1 MKIRKILKRCTAA
14 MLAAAIGMTTLAAN
28 VSAAT
33 SGVSIGYT
41 WNSSVNPTI
50 KNRKNGAA
58 GGVSGQY
65 IKAGEQIC
73 RFSPSSTSDWAFCIE
88 PAKSMQGASYKD
100 WYTQNGFT
108 KYDTFDLSDKNKA
121 DSFAYWKSI
130 GGTDGPMAKYLGLV
144 QYYGYSSHKTGD
156 YYAATQ
162 CLIWELILGYRG
174 HTQAG
179 FGKCSDILWNDFT
192 YPSGGWCTRSG
203 VEKAYND
210 IVSNVKDHYKLPSAM
225 RSTKAQAK
233 DEPNVMKYNAE
244 NLRYETKVTVPTSYV
259 TASSLAHNFS
269 SLESKLGS
277 LIKSKFS
284 GTFGKDYGIETEMS
298 GTNTVYTIWSKE
310 RQFTSSGD
318 SSIYVTESIPM
329 QMKNSLKKQETLFAN
344 SYYQTCLLS
353 TRLDPIVG
361 YVGLASYNEP
371 NLTVEKTYTDSGNNQ
386 ITAAELNTLLGKTTF
401 VVSCLYDGK
410 KYYVQADKNS
420 AGTGYV
426 FSKYVTSVSEATK
439 FKTIK
444 NTDTK
449 GTFTVNDLPTST
461 SNGRTYT
468 VTEYTVPDSDR
479 YEKLSKSVLLP
490 SPTSDFT
497 TNAGTKTIKM
507 NNSETSYNAKFG
519 TATLDKIVQNGD
531 GKELSSDNESDIKT
545 LSDIYKSTKFI
556 VGYWDNGEMR
566 YLSQGYKSA
575 AKAFDGDL
583 NDLDGF
589 KDKSYSAGDGMYYM
603 PTKLNANHDLIFDTA
618 RTTTDISKAYVFST
632 GSNYSG
638 FDTCDHFGQ
647 LFLNMLPLNSS
658 GNAKELVFIEVNG
671 AKGYGYEES
680 FDAADAYML
689 STLKDMSSKRDI
701 CGLVRNNTGR
711 SYTLTDES
719 GKNFVIGAGRLYPIS
734 SNKLEDNKLHSNGEI
749 VNQLVNYSLV
759 LTKKS
764 DSGELLSGAK
774 YGLYNSAK
782 KLLKTATTGTDGKAK
797 FDYDLLPNTNYYVKE
812 ITAPDGYVLDNEYYL
827 VNRANTAVSDL
838 DNFQNAKLS
847 DYNYSVTDKPFTLKL
862 ELNKYDVL
870 NDIKIEGVT
879 FDISLNGKV
888 VKSVTTD
895 SNGYACVENLPL
907 GKLNGETFEN
917 VYTVTERE
925 NDKYIMLD
933 EKGELNR
940 SFTVTTTLSDIED
953 KTNPVI
959 TYTADIPNTLQLVDL
974 KVHKVDEFGNPI
986 KGVAFDIVPT
996 QDVAFNGKTVQK
1008 KGESVGTVVT
1018 DENGYASSTYT
1029 EYETDETQGYTKT
1042 IPIYPNFEYELV
1054 EVSAPEPYIIP
1065 AENTKFTAKSDKADT
1080 LTIPHEVTVTNEV
1093 QRGTLE
1099 VFKADSETKKPLEGV
1114 EFEVRAAEDFA
1125 IGGKQLHKKGDV
1137 IYKMTTDSTGYADTG
1152 NAQMYVGAKYTLT
1165 ETKAAEG
1172 YTINSDSKTFEF
1184 NYAGNRVSY
1193 SKLNID
1199 VGNDSQKG
1207 KISVYKLGEAFT
1219 GVTALGS
1226 AISVDENGEITE
1238 SGQTTYTPVFT
1249 ECALG
1254 GAVFQVTAAE
1264 DIVTADGTTRSKA
1277 GDVVAEITTDE
1288 NGYAETPLLYLGK
1301 YEVREIKAPFGY
1313 VINSQPKTVELT
1325 YAGQEIAVRDTVNTA
1340 FDNDYQGV
1348 RISLSKV
1355 MEKDEL
1361 FGIGNN
1367 AEYKNIRFG
1376 LFSAEEIKASN
1387 GTSIPSAG
1395 LISQISLDE
1404 NMSAVIAEKIPFGKY
1419 YVQEIATDEKYVLNG
1434 EKYLVTFEYMG
1445 QDIQTVD
1452 IDCGQFF
1459 NSIKRGL
1466 VHGNKVNESGEP
1478 LENALFGLFRT
1489 DCTKFAAGNAL
1500 MIAVSD
1506 ENGYFEFGNI
1516 PYGEYVITEIEAP
1529 DGYIFSDEK
1538 YPVSISEN
1546 GAVVEIIAE
1555 NKPITVEISKRD
1567 VYGNELKGAK
1577 MQLINVNGEIVDE
1590 WTSEGTNH
1598 VVSEL
1603 PVGDYTLK
1611 ESAAPEGYVIATE
1624 IGFTVDIYGN
1634 VTVENVES
1642 TATSENGNPLIV
1654 MVDDTTKVE
1663 ISKQDITNGKELPGA
1678 TLQIIDKYGNVVD
1691 EWISA
1696 DMPYFIEADLIAGE
1710 TYILHEVAA
1719 PDGYVIAND
1728 VEFTVSENG
1737 TVDIVIMQDDTTKVM
1752 ISKQD
1757 ITTGEELPGATLQII
1772 DENGNVVEEWVSSS
1786 EPHFIE
1792 AELIAGKKYTLHETY
1807 APNGYVIA
1815 NDVEFTASEN
1825 GTVDVFVMQDDTTKV
1840 MISKQDITN
1849 GKELPG
1855 ATLQII
1861 DENGNIVEEWIS
1873 TNEPHCIEG
1882 ILVAG
1887 AKYILHETAAPDG
1900 YVIANDVE
1908 FTVSENGIVDIVIMQ
1923 DDTTKVKISKKD
1935 ITTGEE
1941 LPGATLQIIDEN
1953 GNVVE
1958 EWVSSSEPHFI
1969 EAELIAGKKYT
1980 LHETYAPNGYVIAN
1994 DVEFTASENG
2004 TVDVFVMQD
2013 DTTKV
2018 MISKQDITNG
2028 KELPGATLQI
2038 IDENGNIVE
2047 EWISTNE
2054 PHCIEGILVAGA
2066 KYILHETAAP
2076 DGYVIAN
2083 DVEFTVSE
2091 NGIVDIVIMQDDTT
2105 KVMISKQDITNGK
2118 ELPSAML
2125 QIIDENGN
2133 IVEEWVSASKPHF
2146 IEGKLIAGKEYTLKE
2161 TMAPEGYEIA
2171 NEIKF
2176 TVNADGS
2183 MTKVVMYD
2191 EHTPVPEKPE
2201 TPPTETPHT
2210 GVSAGN
2216 SAVVFLIS
2224 GVLLMI
2230 AGMFIRKKNNKE

>member
-50 KNRKNGAA
+50 KNRKNGVT

-284 GTFGKDYGIETEMS
+284 GTFGKDYGLETEMS

-353 TRLDPIVG
+353 TRLDPVVG

-371 NLTVEKTYTDSGNNQ
+371 NLTVEKTYTDSSNNQ
-386 ITAAELNTLLGKTTF
+386 ITAAELNNLLGKTTF

-420 AGTGYV
+420 TGTGYV

-444 NTDTK
+444 NTDAK

-468 VTEYTVPDSDR
+468 VTEYTVPDDER

-497 TNAGTKTIKM
+497 ANAGTKTIKM
-507 NNSETSYNAKFG
+507 NNSEKNYNAKFG
-519 TATLDKIVQNGD
+519 TAVLDKTILNGD
-531 GKELSSDNESDIKT
+531 EKALSSDNESDIKT

-556 VGYWDNGEMR
+556 VGYWDEENGKPVMR
-566 YLSQGYKSA
+566 YISQGHKSA
-575 AKAFDGDL
+575 EKAFSGDL

-589 KDKSYSAGDGMYYM
+589 NGKTYSSGDGCYYV
-603 PTKLNANHDLIFDTA
+603 PTKLNANHDLIFDTT
-618 RTTTDISKAYVFST
+618 RTTTDFSKAYVFST

-638 FDTCDHFGQ
+638 CDTCDHFGQ
-647 LFLNMLPLNSS
+647 LFFDLVPLDSS
-658 GNAKELVFIEVNG
+658 GNAKELVFIEING
-671 AKGYGYEES
+671 AKGYGYDES
-680 FDAADAYML
+680 LETSKAYSL
-689 STLKDMSSKRDI
+689 SGLKDAVSKRDI
-701 CGLVRNNTGR
+701 CGIIRNDTGK
-711 SYTLTDES
+711 SYALTDEN
-719 GKNFVIGAGRLYPIS
+719 GKKYILGAENLYPIS
-734 SNKLEDNKLHSNGEI
+734 SNKLEDNRLHSSAEI

-759 LTKKS
+759 LTKK
-764 DSGELLSGAK
+764 DSNTNDVLSGAK

-782 KLLKTATTGTDGKAK
+782 KLLKTATTGSDGKAK

-812 ITAPDGYVLDNEYYL
+812 ITAPNGYVLDTEYHL
-827 VNRANTAVSDL
+827 VNRANSVVNDL

-895 SNGYACVENLPL
+895 SNGYACVENLAL

-933 EKGELNR
+933 ENGELSR
-940 SFTVTTTLSDIED
+940 SFTVTTTIADIED
-953 KTNPVI
+953 GTNPVI

-986 KGVAFDIVPT
+986 NGVAFDIVPT
-996 QDVAFNGKTVQK
+996 QDIAFNGKTVQK

-1018 DENGYASSTYT
+1018 DEQGYVSSTYT
-1029 EYETDETQGYTKT
+1029 EYETDGTQGYTKT

-1054 EVSAPEPYIIP
+1054 EVSAPEPYVIS

-1080 LTIPHEVTVTNEV
+1080 LTIPHEVTVTNDV

-1099 VFKADSETKKPLEGV
+1099 VYKADSETKKPLPGV

-1137 IYKMTTDSTGYADTG
+1137 ICKMTTDSTGHADTG

-1172 YTINSDSKTFEF
+1172 YAINSDSKTFEF
-1184 NYAGNRVSY
+1184 KFTGNSVSY

-1207 KISVYKLGEAFT
+1207 KISVYKSGDAFT
-1219 GVTALGS
+1219 GVTAMGS
-1226 AISVDENGEITE
+1226 AISVDENGEIME
-1238 SGQTTYTPVFT
+1238 SGQTTYKPVFT
-1249 ECALG
+1249 ECALS
-1254 GAVFQVTAAE
+1254 GAVFQVTATE
-1264 DIVTADGTTRSKA
+1264 DIVTADGTVHAKA
-1277 GDVVAEITTDE
+1277 GDVVAEIMTDE
-1288 NGYAETPLLYLGK
+1288 NGYGETEPLYLGR

-1313 VINSQPKTVELT
+1313 VMNSEPKYAELI
-1325 YAGQEIAVRDTVNTA
+1325 YAGQEFEVRDTVDIEFENE
-1340 FDNDYQGV
+1340 YQRV
-1348 RISLSKV
+1348 MIRLSKT
-1355 MEKDEL
+1355 MENDEL
-1361 FGIGNN
+1361 FGIGSNG
-1367 AEYKNIRFG
+1367 EYKNVRFG
-1376 LFSAEEIKASN
+1376 LFAAEDITAAN
-1387 GTSIPSAG
+1387 GTSIPAGG
-1395 LISQISLDE
+1395 LISEISLEED
-1404 NMSAVIAEKIPFGKY
+1404 MSAQFDTALPFGKY
-1419 YVQEIATDEKYVLNG
+1419 YVQEIATDEHYVLNG

-1452 IDCGQFF
+1452 IDCGEFE
-1459 NSIKRGL
+1459 NIIKRGRIEG
-1466 VHGNKVNESGEP
+1466 HKTDDKSEP
-1478 LENALFGLFRT
+1478 LENAVFGLFRK
-1489 DCTKFAAGNAL
+1489 DCKVFSESNAI
-1500 MIAVSD
+1500 MTAVSD
-1506 ENGYFEFGNI
+1506 EKGYFEFGNI
-1516 PYGEYVITEIEAP
+1516 PYGEYVVREIKAP
-1529 DGYIFSDEK
+1529 RGYILSNK
-1538 YPVSISEN
+1538 SYPVSISED
-1546 GAVVEIIAE
+1546 GEVIEITAE
-1555 NKPITVEISKRD
+1555 NKPITVKISKRD
-1567 VYGNELKGAK
+1567 IYGNELKGAK
-1577 MQLINVNGEIVDE
+1577 MQIIDSEGNIVDE
-1590 WTSEGTNH
+1590 WTSDGTDH
-1598 VVSEL
+1598 IVTEL
-1603 PVGDYTLK
+1603 PAGDYTLK
-1611 ESAAPEGYVIATE
+1611 EI
-1624 IGFTVDIYGN
+1624 
-1634 VTVENVES
+1634 
-1642 TATSENGNPLIV
+1642 
-1654 MVDDTTKVE
+1654 
-1663 ISKQDITNGKELPGA
+1663 
-1678 TLQIIDKYGNVVD
+1678 
-1691 EWISA
+1691 
-1696 DMPYFIEADLIAGE
+1696 
-1710 TYILHEVAA
+1710 AA
-1719 PDGYVIAND
+1719 PDGYVIATD
-1728 VEFTVSENG
+1728 
-1737 TVDIVIMQDDTTKVM
+1737 
-1752 ISKQD
+1752 
-1757 ITTGEELPGATLQII
+1757 
-1772 DENGNVVEEWVSSS
+1772 
-1786 EPHFIE
+1786 
-1792 AELIAGKKYTLHETY
+1792 
-1807 APNGYVIA
+1807 
-1815 NDVEFTASEN
+1815 
-1825 GTVDVFVMQDDTTKV
+1825 
-1840 MISKQDITN
+1840 
-1849 GKELPG
+1849 
-1855 ATLQII
+1855 
-1861 DENGNIVEEWIS
+1861 
-1873 TNEPHCIEG
+1873 
-1882 ILVAG
+1882 
-1887 AKYILHETAAPDG
+1887 
-1900 YVIANDVE
+1900 
-1908 FTVSENGIVDIVIMQ
+1908 
-1923 DDTTKVKISKKD
+1923 
-1935 ITTGEE
+1935 
-1941 LPGATLQIIDEN
+1941 
-1953 GNVVE
+1953 
-1958 EWVSSSEPHFI
+1958 
-1969 EAELIAGKKYT
+1969 
-1980 LHETYAPNGYVIAN
+1980 
-1994 DVEFTASENG
+1994 
-2004 TVDVFVMQD
+2004 
-2013 DTTKV
+2013 
-2018 MISKQDITNG
+2018 
-2028 KELPGATLQI
+2028 
-2038 IDENGNIVE
+2038 
-2047 EWISTNE
+2047 
-2054 PHCIEGILVAGA
+2054 
-2066 KYILHETAAP
+2066 
-2076 DGYVIAN
+2076 
-2083 DVEFTVSE
+2083 
-2091 NGIVDIVIMQDDTT
+2091 
-2105 KVMISKQDITNGK
+2105 
-2118 ELPSAML
+2118 
-2125 QIIDENGN
+2125 
-2133 IVEEWVSASKPHF
+2133 
-2146 IEGKLIAGKEYTLKE
+2146 
-2161 TMAPEGYEIA
+2161 
-2171 NEIKF
+2171 IKF
-2176 TVNADGS
+2176 TVDVYGNVTVENADAAAIAEDGTPIVI
-2183 MTKVVMYD
+2183 MVD
-2191 EHTPVPEKPE
+2191 EAKPSLPDTPHTV
-2201 TPPTETPHT
+2201 TTDNPHT
-2210 GVSAGN
+2210 GVSSDNG
-2216 SAVVFLIS
+2216 ICIY
-2224 GVLLMI
+2224 LMI
-2230 AGMFIRKKNNKE
+2230 GSVMLLSLIFAIRKNNERRDV

>member
-1 MKIRKILKRCTAA
+1 

-33 SGVSIGYT
+33 SGISIGYI

-50 KNRKNGAA
+50 NVRKNGVT

-108 KYDTFDLSDKNKA
+108 EYDTFDLTDKNKA

-144 QYYGYSSHKTGD
+144 QYYGYSSHKNGD

-162 CLIWELILGYRG
+162 LIIWEMILGYRG
-174 HTQAG
+174 HTQTT
-179 FGKCSDILWNDFT
+179 FGKCSDVLWNDFT
-192 YPSGGWCTRSG
+192 YPSGGWCTKSG

-210 IVSNVKDHYKLPSAM
+210 IVSNVKNHYKLPSALK
-225 RSTKAQAK
+225 STKTQAK
-233 DEPNVMKYNAE
+233 DEPNILKYNVV

-259 TASSLAHNFS
+259 KASSLAHNFS
-269 SLESKLGS
+269 GLKSKLES

-284 GTFGKDYGIETEMS
+284 GTFGKDYGIETSTS

-329 QMKNSLKKQETLFAN
+329 QMKDSLKKQETLFAN

-353 TRLDPIVG
+353 TRLDPIAG

-371 NLTVEKTYTDSGNNQ
+371 NLTVEKTYTDSSNNQ
-386 ITAAELNTLLGKTTF
+386 ITATELNTLLGKTTF
-401 VVSCLYDGK
+401 AVSCLYDGK

-420 AGTGYV
+420 TGTAYV
-426 FSKYVTSVSEATK
+426 FSKYVTSINEATK
-439 FKTIK
+439 FKTLK
-444 NTDTK
+444 NTETK
-449 GTFTVNDLPTST
+449 GTFTINDLPTST
-461 SNGRTYT
+461 SKGRTYT
-468 VTEYTVPDSDR
+468 VTEYTVPDNER

-497 TNAGTKTIKM
+497 TNAGTKTVKM

-519 TATLDKIVQNGD
+519 TATLDKIVRNGD
-531 GKELSSDNESDIKT
+531 GKALSSDNESDIKT

-575 AKAFDGDL
+575 GKAFDGDL

-603 PTKLNANHDLIFDTA
+603 PTKLNSNHDLIFDTA

-638 FDTCDHFGQ
+638 SDTCDHFGQ
-647 LFLNMLPLNSS
+647 IFFNLVPLNSS

-689 STLKDMSSKRDI
+689 SALKDVSSKRDI

-719 GKNFVIGAGRLYPIS
+719 GKNYVIGAGRLYPIS
-734 SNKLEDNKLHSNGEI
+734 ANKLESNRLHSDAEI

-764 DSGELLSGAK
+764 DSGELLPGAK

-782 KLLKTATTGTDGKAK
+782 KLLKTAITGTDGKAK

-812 ITAPDGYVLDNEYYL
+812 ITAPDGYVLDNEYYI
-827 VNRANTAVSDL
+827 VNRSNTVVNDL

-870 NDIKIEGVT
+870 NSIPIEGIT

-895 SNGYACVENLPL
+895 KNGYAEVSGLAL
-907 GKLNGETFEN
+907 GKLNGDAFEN

-933 EKGELNR
+933 ENGELSR
-940 SFTVTTTLSDIED
+940 SFSVTTTLADIED

-996 QDVAFNGKTVQK
+996 QDITFNGKTVQK
-1008 KGESVGTVVT
+1008 KGESVGTVIT
-1018 DENGYASSTYT
+1018 DEQGYASTTYT
-1029 EYETDETQGYTKT
+1029 EYEADGTQGYTKT

-1054 EVSAPEPYIIP
+1054 EVSVPEPYVIP
-1065 AENTKFTAKSDKADT
+1065 EKNTKLTAKSEKADT
-1080 LTIPHEVTVTNEV
+1080 LTIPHEVTVTNDV

-1099 VFKADSETKKPLEGV
+1099 VYKTDSETNTPLAGV
-1114 EFEVRAAEDFA
+1114 EFEVRAAEDFFVSSA
-1125 IGGKQLHKKGDV
+1125 QLHKKGDV
-1137 IYKMTTDSTGYADTG
+1137 ICTMTTDSTGHADTG

-1165 ETKAAEG
+1165 ETKTAEG
-1172 YTINSDSKTFEF
+1172 YKINKDSKIFEF
-1184 NYAGNRVSY
+1184 NFAGNTVSY

-1219 GVTALGS
+1219 GVTALDS
-1226 AISVDENGEITE
+1226 AIFVDENGEIME

-1264 DIVTADGTTRSKA
+1264 DIVTADGTTRAKA

-1288 NGYAETPLLYLGK
+1288 NGYAETELLYLGK

-1313 VINSQPKTVELT
+1313 VLDSKPKTVELT

-1348 RISLSKV
+1348 RVSLSKV
-1355 MEKDEL
+1355 MENDEL
-1361 FGIGNN
+1361 FGIYGKDNFTSV
-1367 AEYKNIRFG
+1367 RFG
-1376 LFSAEEIKASN
+1376 LFAAEEITASN
-1387 GTSIPSAG
+1387 GTSIPAGG
-1395 LISQISLDE
+1395 LISEVSL
-1404 NMSAVIAEKIPFGKY
+1404 AEDMTAKFDAKLPFGKY
-1419 YVQEIATDEKYVLNG
+1419 YVQEIATDDKYILNG

-1452 IDCGQFF
+1452 IDCGQFI
-1459 NSIKRGL
+1459 NSIKRGY
-1466 VHGNKVNESGEP
+1466 VRGYKVNDSGEP
-1478 LENALFGLFRT
+1478 LENAVFGLF
-1489 DCTKFAAGNAL
+1489 AADTSEFTNENAI
-1500 MIAVSD
+1500 MTAVSD
-1506 ENGYFEFGNI
+1506 ENGYFEFADIAYGNYI
-1516 PYGEYVITEIEAP
+1516 VCEIEAP
-1529 DGYIFSDEK
+1529 AGYIFSDEK

-1577 MQLINVNGEIVDE
+1577 MKLINVNGEIVDE

-1598 VVSEL
+1598 VISEL
-1603 PVGDYTLK
+1603 PAGAYTLK
-1611 ESAAPEGYVIATE
+1611 EIAAPDGYVIATD

-1642 TATSENGNPLIV
+1642 IATSENGNPLIV

-1678 TLQIIDKYGNVVD
+1678 MLQIIDENGNIVE
-1691 EWISA
+1691 EWISTNK
-1696 DMPYFIEADLIAGE
+1696 PHFIEAELIAGKK
-1710 TYILHEVAA
+1710 YALHETVA

-1728 VEFTVSENG
+1728 VEFTVSKNG
-1737 TVDIVIMQDDTTKVM
+1737 TVDIVIMQDDTTKVK
-1752 ISKQD
+1752 ISKKD
-1757 ITTGEELPGATLQII
+1757 ITTGEELPGATLQIV

-1786 EPHFIE
+1786 EPHFIKSV
-1792 AELIAGKKYTLHETY
+1792 LLAGAKYTLHET
-1807 APNGYVIA
+1807 V
-1815 NDVEFTASEN
+1815 
-1825 GTVDVFVMQDDTTKV
+1825 
-1840 MISKQDITN
+1840 
-1849 GKELPG
+1849 
-1855 ATLQII
+1855 
-1861 DENGNIVEEWIS
+1861 
-1873 TNEPHCIEG
+1873 
-1882 ILVAG
+1882 
-1887 AKYILHETAAPDG
+1887 APDG
-1900 YVIANDVE
+1900 YVISNDVE
-1908 FTVSENGIVDIVIMQ
+1908 FTVSENGTVDIVVMQ

-1953 GNVVE
+1953 GNIIE
-1958 EWVSSSEPHFI
+1958 EWV
-1969 EAELIAGKKYT
+1969 
-1980 LHETYAPNGYVIAN
+1980 
-1994 DVEFTASENG
+1994 
-2004 TVDVFVMQD
+2004 
-2013 DTTKV
+2013 
-2018 MISKQDITNG
+2018 
-2028 KELPGATLQI
+2028 
-2038 IDENGNIVE
+2038 
-2047 EWISTNE
+2047 STNE
-2054 PHCIEGILVAGA
+2054 PH
-2066 KYILHETAAP
+2066 
-2076 DGYVIAN
+2076 
-2083 DVEFTVSE
+2083 
-2091 NGIVDIVIMQDDTT
+2091 M
-2105 KVMISKQDITNGK
+2105 
-2118 ELPSAML
+2118 
-2125 QIIDENGN
+2125 
-2133 IVEEWVSASKPHF
+2133 

-2183 MTKVVMYD
+2183 VTEVIMYD
-2191 EHTPVPEKPE
+2191 EHKPVPEKPE
-2201 TPPTETPHT
+2201 TPPTDTPHT
-2210 GVSAGN
+2210 GVSADN
-2216 SAVVFLIS
+2216 SAAVYLIS
-2224 GVLLMI
+2224 AVLLMI
-2230 AGMFIRKKNNKE
+2230 VGIIIRKKH

>member
-1 MKIRKILKRCTAA
+1 MKIKKILKRCTAA

-33 SGVSIGYT
+33 SGISIGYI

-50 KNRKNGAA
+50 NVRKNGVT

-108 KYDTFDLSDKNKA
+108 EYDTFDLTDKNKA

-144 QYYGYSSHKTGD
+144 QYYGYSSHKNGD

-162 CLIWELILGYRG
+162 LIIWEMILGYRG
-174 HTQAG
+174 HTQTT
-179 FGKCSDILWNDFT
+179 FGKCSDVLWNDFT
-192 YPSGGWCTRSG
+192 YPSGGWCTKSG

-210 IVSNVKDHYKLPSAM
+210 IVSNVKNHYKLPSALK
-225 RSTKAQAK
+225 STKTQAK
-233 DEPNVMKYNAE
+233 DEPNILKYNVV

-259 TASSLAHNFS
+259 KASSLAHNFS
-269 SLESKLGS
+269 GLKSKLES

-284 GTFGKDYGIETEMS
+284 GTFGKDYGIETSTS

-329 QMKNSLKKQETLFAN
+329 QMKDSLKKQETLFAN

-353 TRLDPIVG
+353 TRLDPIAG

-371 NLTVEKTYTDSGNNQ
+371 NLTVEKTYTDSSNNQ
-386 ITAAELNTLLGKTTF
+386 ITATELNTLLGKTTF
-401 VVSCLYDGK
+401 AVSCLYDGK

-420 AGTGYV
+420 TGTAYV
-426 FSKYVTSVSEATK
+426 FSKYVTSINEATK
-439 FKTIK
+439 FKTLK
-444 NTDTK
+444 NTETK
-449 GTFTVNDLPTST
+449 GTFTINDLPTST
-461 SNGRTYT
+461 SKGRTYT
-468 VTEYTVPDSDR
+468 VTEYTVPDNER

-497 TNAGTKTIKM
+497 TNAGTKTVKM

-519 TATLDKIVQNGD
+519 TATLDKIVRNGD
-531 GKELSSDNESDIKT
+531 GKALSSDNESDIKT

-575 AKAFDGDL
+575 GKAFDGDL

-603 PTKLNANHDLIFDTA
+603 PTKLNSNHDLIFDTA

-638 FDTCDHFGQ
+638 SDTCDHFGQ
-647 LFLNMLPLNSS
+647 IFFNLVPLNSS

-689 STLKDMSSKRDI
+689 SALKDVSSKRDI

-719 GKNFVIGAGRLYPIS
+719 GKNYVIGAGRLYPIS
-734 SNKLEDNKLHSNGEI
+734 ANKLESNRLHSDAEI

-764 DSGELLSGAK
+764 DSGELLPGAK

-782 KLLKTATTGTDGKAK
+782 KLLKTAITGTDGKAK

-827 VNRANTAVSDL
+827 VNRSNTVVNDL

-870 NDIKIEGVT
+870 NSIPIEGIT

-895 SNGYACVENLPL
+895 KNGYAEVSGLAL
-907 GKLNGETFEN
+907 GKLNGDAFEN

-933 EKGELNR
+933 ENGELSR
-940 SFTVTTTLSDIED
+940 SFSVTTTLADIED

-996 QDVAFNGKTVQK
+996 QDITFNGKTVQK
-1008 KGESVGTVVT
+1008 KGESVGTVIT
-1018 DENGYASSTYT
+1018 DEQGYASTTYT
-1029 EYETDETQGYTKT
+1029 EYEADGTQGYTKT

-1054 EVSAPEPYIIP
+1054 EVSVPEPYVIP
-1065 AENTKFTAKSDKADT
+1065 EKNTKLTAKSEKADT
-1080 LTIPHEVTVTNEV
+1080 LTIPHEVTVTNDV

-1099 VFKADSETKKPLEGV
+1099 VYKTDSETNTPLAGV
-1114 EFEVRAAEDFA
+1114 EFEVRAAEDFFVGSA
-1125 IGGKQLHKKGDV
+1125 QLHKKGDV
-1137 IYKMTTDSTGYADTG
+1137 ICTMTTDSTGHADTG

-1165 ETKAAEG
+1165 ETKTAEG
-1172 YTINSDSKTFEF
+1172 YKINKDSKIFEF
-1184 NYAGNRVSY
+1184 NFAGNTVSY

-1219 GVTALGS
+1219 GVTALDS
-1226 AISVDENGEITE
+1226 AIFVDENGEIME

-1264 DIVTADGTTRSKA
+1264 DIVTADGTTRAKA

-1288 NGYAETPLLYLGK
+1288 NGYAETELLYLGK
-1301 YEVREIKAPFGY
+1301 YEVTEIKAPFGY
-1313 VINSQPKTVELT
+1313 VLDSKPKTVELT

-1348 RISLSKV
+1348 RVSLSKV
-1355 MEKDEL
+1355 MENDEL
-1361 FGIGNN
+1361 FGIYGKDNFTSV
-1367 AEYKNIRFG
+1367 RFG
-1376 LFSAEEIKASN
+1376 LFAAEEITASN
-1387 GTSIPSAG
+1387 GTSIPAGG
-1395 LISQISLDE
+1395 LISEVSL
-1404 NMSAVIAEKIPFGKY
+1404 AEDMTAKFDAKLPFGKY
-1419 YVQEIATDEKYVLNG
+1419 YVQEIATDDKYILNG

-1452 IDCGQFF
+1452 IDCGQFI
-1459 NSIKRGL
+1459 NSIKRGY
-1466 VHGNKVNESGEP
+1466 VRGYKVNDSGEP
-1478 LENALFGLFRT
+1478 LENAVFGLF
-1489 DCTKFAAGNAL
+1489 AADTSEFTNENAI
-1500 MIAVSD
+1500 MTAVSD
-1506 ENGYFEFGNI
+1506 ENGYFEFADIAYGNYI
-1516 PYGEYVITEIEAP
+1516 VCEIEAP
-1529 DGYIFSDEK
+1529 AGYIFSDEK

-1577 MQLINVNGEIVDE
+1577 MKLINVNGEIVDE

-1598 VVSEL
+1598 VISEL
-1603 PVGDYTLK
+1603 PAGAYTLK
-1611 ESAAPEGYVIATE
+1611 EIAAPDGYVIATD

-1642 TATSENGNPLIV
+1642 IATSENGNPLIV

-1678 TLQIIDKYGNVVD
+1678 MLQIIDENGNIVE
-1691 EWISA
+1691 EWISTNK
-1696 DMPYFIEADLIAGE
+1696 PHFIEAELIAGKKYAHHE
-1710 TYILHEVAA
+1710 TVA

-1728 VEFTVSENG
+1728 VEFTVSKNG
-1737 TVDIVIMQDDTTKVM
+1737 TVDIVIMQDDTTKVK
-1752 ISKQD
+1752 ISKKD
-1757 ITTGEELPGATLQII
+1757 ITTGEELPGATLQIV

-1786 EPHFIE
+1786 EPHFIKSV
-1792 AELIAGKKYTLHETY
+1792 LLAGAKYTLHET
-1807 APNGYVIA
+1807 V
-1815 NDVEFTASEN
+1815 
-1825 GTVDVFVMQDDTTKV
+1825 
-1840 MISKQDITN
+1840 
-1849 GKELPG
+1849 
-1855 ATLQII
+1855 
-1861 DENGNIVEEWIS
+1861 
-1873 TNEPHCIEG
+1873 
-1882 ILVAG
+1882 
-1887 AKYILHETAAPDG
+1887 APDG
-1900 YVIANDVE
+1900 YVISNDVE
-1908 FTVSENGIVDIVIMQ
+1908 FTVSENGTVDIVVMQ

-1953 GNVVE
+1953 GNIIE
-1958 EWVSSSEPHFI
+1958 EWV
-1969 EAELIAGKKYT
+1969 
-1980 LHETYAPNGYVIAN
+1980 
-1994 DVEFTASENG
+1994 
-2004 TVDVFVMQD
+2004 
-2013 DTTKV
+2013 
-2018 MISKQDITNG
+2018 
-2028 KELPGATLQI
+2028 
-2038 IDENGNIVE
+2038 
-2047 EWISTNE
+2047 STNE
-2054 PHCIEGILVAGA
+2054 PH
-2066 KYILHETAAP
+2066 
-2076 DGYVIAN
+2076 
-2083 DVEFTVSE
+2083 
-2091 NGIVDIVIMQDDTT
+2091 M
-2105 KVMISKQDITNGK
+2105 
-2118 ELPSAML
+2118 
-2125 QIIDENGN
+2125 
-2133 IVEEWVSASKPHF
+2133 

-2183 MTKVVMYD
+2183 VTEVIMYD
-2191 EHTPVPEKPE
+2191 EHKPVPEKPE
-2201 TPPTETPHT
+2201 TPPTDTPHT
-2210 GVSAGN
+2210 GVSADN
-2216 SAVVFLIS
+2216 SAAVYLIS
-2224 GVLLMI
+2224 AVLLMI
-2230 AGMFIRKKNNKE
+2230 VGIIIRKKH

>member
-1 MKIRKILKRCTAA
+1 MKIKKILKRCTAA

-33 SGVSIGYT
+33 SGISIGYI

-50 KNRKNGAA
+50 NVRKNGVT

-108 KYDTFDLSDKNKA
+108 EYDTFDLTDKNKA

-144 QYYGYSSHKTGD
+144 QYYGYSSHKNGD

-162 CLIWELILGYRG
+162 LIIWEMILGYRG
-174 HTQAG
+174 HTQTT
-179 FGKCSDILWNDFT
+179 FGKCSDVLWNDFT
-192 YPSGGWCTRSG
+192 YPSGGWCTKSG

-210 IVSNVKDHYKLPSAM
+210 IVSNVKNHYKLPSALK
-225 RSTKAQAK
+225 STKTQAK
-233 DEPNVMKYNAE
+233 DEPNILKYNVV

-259 TASSLAHNFS
+259 KASSLAHNFS
-269 SLESKLGS
+269 GLKSKLES

-284 GTFGKDYGIETEMS
+284 GTFGKDYGIETSTS

-329 QMKNSLKKQETLFAN
+329 QMKDSLKKQETLFAN

-353 TRLDPIVG
+353 TRLDPIAG

-371 NLTVEKTYTDSGNNQ
+371 NLTVEKTYTDSSNNQ
-386 ITAAELNTLLGKTTF
+386 ITATELNTLLGKTTF
-401 VVSCLYDGK
+401 AVSCLYDGK

-420 AGTGYV
+420 TGTAYV
-426 FSKYVTSVSEATK
+426 FSKYVTSINEATK
-439 FKTIK
+439 FKTLK
-444 NTDTK
+444 NTETK
-449 GTFTVNDLPTST
+449 GTFTINDLPTST
-461 SNGRTYT
+461 SKGRTYT
-468 VTEYTVPDSDR
+468 VTEYTVPDNER

-497 TNAGTKTIKM
+497 TNAGTKTVKM

-519 TATLDKIVQNGD
+519 TATLDKIVRNGD
-531 GKELSSDNESDIKT
+531 GKALSSDNESDIKT

-575 AKAFDGDL
+575 GKAFDGDL

-603 PTKLNANHDLIFDTA
+603 PTKLNSNHDLIFDTA

-638 FDTCDHFGQ
+638 SDTCDHFGQ
-647 LFLNMLPLNSS
+647 IFFNLVPLNSS

-689 STLKDMSSKRDI
+689 SALKDVSSKRDI

-719 GKNFVIGAGRLYPIS
+719 GKNYVIGAGRLYPIS
-734 SNKLEDNKLHSNGEI
+734 ANKLESNRLHSDAEI

-764 DSGELLSGAK
+764 DSGELLPGAK

-782 KLLKTATTGTDGKAK
+782 KLLKTAITGTDGKAK

-827 VNRANTAVSDL
+827 VNRSNTVVNDL

-870 NDIKIEGVT
+870 NSIPIEGIT

-895 SNGYACVENLPL
+895 KNGYAEVSGLAL
-907 GKLNGETFEN
+907 GKLNGDAFEN

-933 EKGELNR
+933 ENGELSR
-940 SFTVTTTLSDIED
+940 SFSVTTTLADIED

-996 QDVAFNGKTVQK
+996 QDITFNGKTVQK
-1008 KGESVGTVVT
+1008 KGESVGTVIT
-1018 DENGYASSTYT
+1018 DEQGYASTTYT
-1029 EYETDETQGYTKT
+1029 EYEADGTQGYTKT

-1054 EVSAPEPYIIP
+1054 EVSVPEPYVIP
-1065 AENTKFTAKSDKADT
+1065 EKNTKLTAKSEKADT
-1080 LTIPHEVTVTNEV
+1080 LTIPHEVTVTNDV

-1099 VFKADSETKKPLEGV
+1099 VYKTDSETNTPLAGV
-1114 EFEVRAAEDFA
+1114 EFEVRAAEDFFVGSA
-1125 IGGKQLHKKGDV
+1125 QLHKKGDV
-1137 IYKMTTDSTGYADTG
+1137 ICTMTTDSTGHADTG

-1165 ETKAAEG
+1165 ETKTAEG
-1172 YTINSDSKTFEF
+1172 YKINKDSKIFEF
-1184 NYAGNRVSY
+1184 NFAGNTVSY

-1219 GVTALGS
+1219 GVTALDS
-1226 AISVDENGEITE
+1226 AIFVDENGEIME

-1264 DIVTADGTTRSKA
+1264 DIVTADGTTRAKA

-1288 NGYAETPLLYLGK
+1288 NGYAETELLYLGK
-1301 YEVREIKAPFGY
+1301 YEVTEIKAPFGY
-1313 VINSQPKTVELT
+1313 VLDSKPKTVELT

-1348 RISLSKV
+1348 RVSLSKV
-1355 MEKDEL
+1355 MENDEL
-1361 FGIGNN
+1361 FGIYGKDNFTSV
-1367 AEYKNIRFG
+1367 RFG
-1376 LFSAEEIKASN
+1376 LFAAEEITASN
-1387 GTSIPSAG
+1387 GTSIPAGG
-1395 LISQISLDE
+1395 LISEVSL
-1404 NMSAVIAEKIPFGKY
+1404 AEDMTAKFDAKLPFGKY
-1419 YVQEIATDEKYVLNG
+1419 YVQEIATDDKYILNG

-1452 IDCGQFF
+1452 IDCGQFI
-1459 NSIKRGL
+1459 NSIKRGY
-1466 VHGNKVNESGEP
+1466 VRGYKVNDSGEP
-1478 LENALFGLFRT
+1478 LENAVFGLF
-1489 DCTKFAAGNAL
+1489 AADTSEFTNENAI
-1500 MIAVSD
+1500 MTAVSD
-1506 ENGYFEFGNI
+1506 ENGYFEFADIAYGNYI
-1516 PYGEYVITEIEAP
+1516 VCEIEAP
-1529 DGYIFSDEK
+1529 AGYIFSDEK

-1577 MQLINVNGEIVDE
+1577 MKLINVNGEIVDE

-1598 VVSEL
+1598 VISEL
-1603 PVGDYTLK
+1603 PAGAYTLK
-1611 ESAAPEGYVIATE
+1611 EIAAPDGYVIATD

-1642 TATSENGNPLIV
+1642 IATSENGNPLIV

-1678 TLQIIDKYGNVVD
+1678 MLQIIDENGNIVE
-1691 EWISA
+1691 EWISTNK
-1696 DMPYFIEADLIAGE
+1696 PHFIEAELIAGKK
-1710 TYILHEVAA
+1710 YALHETVA

-1728 VEFTVSENG
+1728 VEFTVSKNG
-1737 TVDIVIMQDDTTKVM
+1737 TVDIVIMQDDTTKVK
-1752 ISKQD
+1752 ISKKD
-1757 ITTGEELPGATLQII
+1757 ITTGEELPGATLQIV

-1786 EPHFIE
+1786 EPHFIKSV
-1792 AELIAGKKYTLHETY
+1792 LLAGAKYTLHET
-1807 APNGYVIA
+1807 V
-1815 NDVEFTASEN
+1815 
-1825 GTVDVFVMQDDTTKV
+1825 
-1840 MISKQDITN
+1840 
-1849 GKELPG
+1849 
-1855 ATLQII
+1855 
-1861 DENGNIVEEWIS
+1861 
-1873 TNEPHCIEG
+1873 
-1882 ILVAG
+1882 
-1887 AKYILHETAAPDG
+1887 APDG
-1900 YVIANDVE
+1900 YVISNDVE
-1908 FTVSENGIVDIVIMQ
+1908 FTVSENGTVDIVVMQ

-1953 GNVVE
+1953 GNIIE
-1958 EWVSSSEPHFI
+1958 EWV
-1969 EAELIAGKKYT
+1969 
-1980 LHETYAPNGYVIAN
+1980 
-1994 DVEFTASENG
+1994 
-2004 TVDVFVMQD
+2004 
-2013 DTTKV
+2013 
-2018 MISKQDITNG
+2018 
-2028 KELPGATLQI
+2028 
-2038 IDENGNIVE
+2038 
-2047 EWISTNE
+2047 STNE
-2054 PHCIEGILVAGA
+2054 PH
-2066 KYILHETAAP
+2066 
-2076 DGYVIAN
+2076 
-2083 DVEFTVSE
+2083 
-2091 NGIVDIVIMQDDTT
+2091 M
-2105 KVMISKQDITNGK
+2105 
-2118 ELPSAML
+2118 
-2125 QIIDENGN
+2125 
-2133 IVEEWVSASKPHF
+2133 

-2183 MTKVVMYD
+2183 VTEVILYD
-2191 EHTPVPEKPE
+2191 EHKPVPEKPE
-2201 TPPTETPHT
+2201 TPPTDTPHT
-2210 GVSAGN
+2210 GVSADN
-2216 SAVVFLIS
+2216 SAAVYLIS
-2224 GVLLMI
+2224 AVLLMI
-2230 AGMFIRKKNNKE
+2230 VGIIIRKKH

>member
-50 KNRKNGAA
+50 KNRKNGVT

-284 GTFGKDYGIETEMS
+284 GTFGKDYGLETEMS

-353 TRLDPIVG
+353 TRLDPVVG

-371 NLTVEKTYTDSGNNQ
+371 NLTVEKTYTDSSNNQ
-386 ITAAELNTLLGKTTF
+386 ITAAELNNLLGKTTF

-420 AGTGYV
+420 TGTGYV

-444 NTDTK
+444 NTDAK

-468 VTEYTVPDSDR
+468 VTEYTVPDDER

-497 TNAGTKTIKM
+497 ANAGTKTIKM
-507 NNSETSYNAKFG
+507 NNSEKNYNAKFG
-519 TATLDKIVQNGD
+519 TAVLDKTILNGD
-531 GKELSSDNESDIKT
+531 GKALSSDNESDIKT

-556 VGYWDNGEMR
+556 VGYWDEENGKPVMR
-566 YLSQGYKSA
+566 YISQGHKSA
-575 AKAFDGDL
+575 EKAFSGDL

-589 KDKSYSAGDGMYYM
+589 NGKTYSSGDGCYYV
-603 PTKLNANHDLIFDTA
+603 PTKLNANHDLIFDTT
-618 RTTTDISKAYVFST
+618 RTTTDFSKAYVFST

-638 FDTCDHFGQ
+638 CDTCDHFGQ
-647 LFLNMLPLNSS
+647 LFFDLVPLDSS
-658 GNAKELVFIEVNG
+658 GNAKELVFIEING
-671 AKGYGYEES
+671 AKGYGYDES
-680 FDAADAYML
+680 LETSKAYSL
-689 STLKDMSSKRDI
+689 SGLKDAVSKRDI
-701 CGLVRNNTGR
+701 CGIIRNDTGK
-711 SYTLTDES
+711 SYALTDEN
-719 GKNFVIGAGRLYPIS
+719 GKKYILGAENLYPIS
-734 SNKLEDNKLHSNGEI
+734 SNKLEDNRLHSSAEI

-759 LTKKS
+759 LTKK
-764 DSGELLSGAK
+764 DSNTNDVLSGAK

-782 KLLKTATTGTDGKAK
+782 KLLKTATTGSDGKAK

-812 ITAPDGYVLDNEYYL
+812 ITAPNGYVLDTEYHL
-827 VNRANTAVSDL
+827 VNRANSVVNDL

-895 SNGYACVENLPL
+895 SNGYACVENLAL

-933 EKGELNR
+933 ENGELSR
-940 SFTVTTTLSDIED
+940 SFTVTTTIADIED
-953 KTNPVI
+953 GTNPVI

-996 QDVAFNGKTVQK
+996 QDIAFNGKTVQK

-1018 DENGYASSTYT
+1018 DEQGYVSSTYT
-1029 EYETDETQGYTKT
+1029 EYETDGTQGYTKT

-1054 EVSAPEPYIIP
+1054 EVSAPEPYVIS

-1080 LTIPHEVTVTNEV
+1080 LTIPHEVTVTNDV

-1099 VFKADSETKKPLEGV
+1099 VYKADSETKKPLPGV

-1137 IYKMTTDSTGYADTG
+1137 ICKMTTDSTGHADTG

-1172 YTINSDSKTFEF
+1172 YAINSDSKTFEF
-1184 NYAGNRVSY
+1184 KFTGNSVSY

-1207 KISVYKLGEAFT
+1207 KISVYKSGDAFT
-1219 GVTALGS
+1219 GVTAMGS
-1226 AISVDENGEITE
+1226 AISVDENGEIME
-1238 SGQTTYTPVFT
+1238 SGQTTYKPVFT
-1249 ECALG
+1249 ECALS
-1254 GAVFQVTAAE
+1254 GAVFQVTATE
-1264 DIVTADGTTRSKA
+1264 DIVTADGTVHAKA
-1277 GDVVAEITTDE
+1277 GDVVAEIMTDE
-1288 NGYAETPLLYLGK
+1288 NGYGETEPLYLGR

-1313 VINSQPKTVELT
+1313 VMNSEPKYAELI
-1325 YAGQEIAVRDTVNTA
+1325 YAGQEFEVRDTVDIEFENE
-1340 FDNDYQGV
+1340 YQRV
-1348 RISLSKV
+1348 MIRLSKT
-1355 MEKDEL
+1355 MENDEL
-1361 FGIGNN
+1361 FGIGSNG
-1367 AEYKNIRFG
+1367 EYKNVRFG
-1376 LFSAEEIKASN
+1376 LFAAEDITAAN
-1387 GTSIPSAG
+1387 GTSIPAGG
-1395 LISQISLDE
+1395 LISEISLEED
-1404 NMSAVIAEKIPFGKY
+1404 MSAQFDTALPFGKY
-1419 YVQEIATDEKYVLNG
+1419 YVQEIATDEHYVLNG

-1452 IDCGQFF
+1452 IDCGEFE
-1459 NSIKRGL
+1459 NIIKRGRIEG
-1466 VHGNKVNESGEP
+1466 HKTDDKSEP

-1489 DCTKFAAGNAL
+1489 DCTEFTESNAI
-1500 MIAVSD
+1500 MTAISD
-1506 ENGYFEFGNI
+1506 EKGYFEFGNI
-1516 PYGEYVITEIEAP
+1516 PYGEYVVREIKAP
-1529 DGYIFSDEK
+1529 TGYILSDES
-1538 YPVSISEN
+1538 YPVSISED
-1546 GAVVEIIAE
+1546 GEVIEITAE
-1555 NKPITVEISKRD
+1555 NKPITVKISKRD
-1567 VYGNELKGAK
+1567 IYGNELKGAK
-1577 MQLINVNGEIVDE
+1577 MQIIDSEGNIVDE
-1590 WTSEGTNH
+1590 WTSDGTDH
-1598 VVSEL
+1598 IVTEL
-1603 PVGDYTLK
+1603 PAGDYTLK
-1611 ESAAPEGYVIATE
+1611 EI
-1624 IGFTVDIYGN
+1624 
-1634 VTVENVES
+1634 
-1642 TATSENGNPLIV
+1642 
-1654 MVDDTTKVE
+1654 
-1663 ISKQDITNGKELPGA
+1663 
-1678 TLQIIDKYGNVVD
+1678 
-1691 EWISA
+1691 
-1696 DMPYFIEADLIAGE
+1696 
-1710 TYILHEVAA
+1710 AA
-1719 PDGYVIAND
+1719 PDGYVIATD
-1728 VEFTVSENG
+1728 
-1737 TVDIVIMQDDTTKVM
+1737 
-1752 ISKQD
+1752 
-1757 ITTGEELPGATLQII
+1757 
-1772 DENGNVVEEWVSSS
+1772 
-1786 EPHFIE
+1786 
-1792 AELIAGKKYTLHETY
+1792 
-1807 APNGYVIA
+1807 
-1815 NDVEFTASEN
+1815 
-1825 GTVDVFVMQDDTTKV
+1825 
-1840 MISKQDITN
+1840 
-1849 GKELPG
+1849 
-1855 ATLQII
+1855 
-1861 DENGNIVEEWIS
+1861 
-1873 TNEPHCIEG
+1873 
-1882 ILVAG
+1882 
-1887 AKYILHETAAPDG
+1887 
-1900 YVIANDVE
+1900 
-1908 FTVSENGIVDIVIMQ
+1908 
-1923 DDTTKVKISKKD
+1923 
-1935 ITTGEE
+1935 
-1941 LPGATLQIIDEN
+1941 
-1953 GNVVE
+1953 
-1958 EWVSSSEPHFI
+1958 
-1969 EAELIAGKKYT
+1969 
-1980 LHETYAPNGYVIAN
+1980 
-1994 DVEFTASENG
+1994 
-2004 TVDVFVMQD
+2004 
-2013 DTTKV
+2013 
-2018 MISKQDITNG
+2018 
-2028 KELPGATLQI
+2028 
-2038 IDENGNIVE
+2038 
-2047 EWISTNE
+2047 
-2054 PHCIEGILVAGA
+2054 
-2066 KYILHETAAP
+2066 
-2076 DGYVIAN
+2076 
-2083 DVEFTVSE
+2083 
-2091 NGIVDIVIMQDDTT
+2091 
-2105 KVMISKQDITNGK
+2105 
-2118 ELPSAML
+2118 
-2125 QIIDENGN
+2125 
-2133 IVEEWVSASKPHF
+2133 
-2146 IEGKLIAGKEYTLKE
+2146 
-2161 TMAPEGYEIA
+2161 
-2171 NEIKF
+2171 IKF
-2176 TVNADGS
+2176 TVDVYGNVTVENADAAAIAEDGTPIVI
-2183 MTKVVMYD
+2183 MVD
-2191 EHTPVPEKPE
+2191 EAKPSLPDTPHTV
-2201 TPPTETPHT
+2201 TTDNPHT
-2210 GVSAGN
+2210 GVSSDNG
-2216 SAVVFLIS
+2216 ICIY
-2224 GVLLMI
+2224 LMI
-2230 AGMFIRKKNNKE
+2230 GSVMLLSLIFAIRKNNERRDV

>member
-50 KNRKNGAA
+50 KNRKNGVT

-225 RSTKAQAK
+225 KSTKAQAK
-233 DEPNVMKYNAE
+233 DEAHVMKYNAE

-310 RQFTSSGD
+310 RQFSSSGD
-318 SSIYVTESIPM
+318 SNIYVTESIPM

-420 AGTGYV
+420 TGTGYV

-444 NTDTK
+444 NTDAK

-468 VTEYTVPDSDR
+468 VTEYTVPDDER

-497 TNAGTKTIKM
+497 ANAGTKTIKM
-507 NNSETSYNAKFG
+507 NNSEKNYNAKFG
-519 TATLDKIVQNGD
+519 TAVLDKTILNGD
-531 GKELSSDNESDIKT
+531 GKALSSDNESDIKT

-556 VGYWDNGEMR
+556 VGYWDEENGKPVMR
-566 YLSQGYKSA
+566 YISQGHKSA
-575 AKAFDGDL
+575 EKAFSGDL

-589 KDKSYSAGDGMYYM
+589 NGKTYSSGDGCYYV
-603 PTKLNANHDLIFDTA
+603 PTKLNANHDLIFDTT
-618 RTTTDISKAYVFST
+618 RTTTDFSKAYVFST

-638 FDTCDHFGQ
+638 CDTCDHFGQ
-647 LFLNMLPLNSS
+647 LFFDLVPLDSS
-658 GNAKELVFIEVNG
+658 GNAKELVFIEING
-671 AKGYGYEES
+671 AKGYGYDES
-680 FDAADAYML
+680 LEASKAYNL
-689 STLKDMSSKRDI
+689 STIKDSTAKRNI
-701 CGLVRNNTGR
+701 SGLIRNDTGK
-711 SYTLTDES
+711 SYALTDEN
-719 GKNFVIGAGRLYPIS
+719 GKKYILGAENLYPIS
-734 SNKLEDNKLHSNGEI
+734 SNKLEDNRLHSSAEI

-759 LTKKS
+759 LTKK
-764 DSGELLSGAK
+764 DSNTNDVLSGAK

-782 KLLKTATTGTDGKAK
+782 KLLKTATTGSDGKAK

-812 ITAPDGYVLDNEYYL
+812 ITAPNGYVLDTEYHL
-827 VNRANTAVSDL
+827 VNRANSVVNDL

-895 SNGYACVENLPL
+895 SNGYACVENLAL

-933 EKGELNR
+933 ENGELSR
-940 SFTVTTTLSDIED
+940 SFTVTTTIADIED
-953 KTNPVI
+953 GTNPVI

-996 QDVAFNGKTVQK
+996 QDIAFNGKTVQK

-1018 DENGYASSTYT
+1018 DEQGYVSSTYT
-1029 EYETDETQGYTKT
+1029 EYETDGTQGYTKT

-1054 EVSAPEPYIIP
+1054 EVSAPEPYVIS

-1080 LTIPHEVTVTNEV
+1080 LTIPHEVTVTNDV

-1099 VFKADSETKKPLEGV
+1099 VYKADSETKKPLPGV

-1137 IYKMTTDSTGYADTG
+1137 ICKMTTDSTGHADTG

-1172 YTINSDSKTFEF
+1172 YAINSDSKTFEF
-1184 NYAGNRVSY
+1184 KFTGNSVSY

-1207 KISVYKLGEAFT
+1207 KISVYKSGDAFT
-1219 GVTALGS
+1219 GVTAMGS
-1226 AISVDENGEITE
+1226 AISVDENGEIME
-1238 SGQTTYTPVFT
+1238 SGQTTYKPVFT
-1249 ECALG
+1249 ECALS
-1254 GAVFQVTAAE
+1254 GAVFQVTATE
-1264 DIVTADGTTRSKA
+1264 DIVTADGTVHAKA
-1277 GDVVAEITTDE
+1277 GDVVAEIMTDE
-1288 NGYAETPLLYLGK
+1288 NGYGETEPLYLGR

-1313 VINSQPKTVELT
+1313 VMNSEPKYAELI
-1325 YAGQEIAVRDTVNTA
+1325 YAGQEFEVRDTVDIEFENE
-1340 FDNDYQGV
+1340 YQRV
-1348 RISLSKV
+1348 MIRLSKT
-1355 MEKDEL
+1355 MENDEL
-1361 FGIGNN
+1361 FGIGSNG
-1367 AEYKNIRFG
+1367 EYKNVRFG
-1376 LFSAEEIKASN
+1376 LFAAEDITAAN
-1387 GTSIPSAG
+1387 GTSIPAGG
-1395 LISQISLDE
+1395 LISEISLEED
-1404 NMSAVIAEKIPFGKY
+1404 MSAQFDTALPFGKY
-1419 YVQEIATDEKYVLNG
+1419 YVQEIATDEHYVLNG

-1452 IDCGQFF
+1452 IDCGEFE
-1459 NSIKRGL
+1459 NIIKRGRIEG
-1466 VHGNKVNESGEP
+1466 HKTDDKSEP
-1478 LENALFGLFRT
+1478 LENAVFGLFRK
-1489 DCTKFAAGNAL
+1489 DCKVFSESNAI
-1500 MIAVSD
+1500 MTAVSD
-1506 ENGYFEFGNI
+1506 EKGYFEFGNI
-1516 PYGEYVITEIEAP
+1516 PYGEYVVREIKAP
-1529 DGYIFSDEK
+1529 RGYILSNK
-1538 YPVSISEN
+1538 SYPVSISED
-1546 GAVVEIIAE
+1546 GEVIEITAE

-1567 VYGNELKGAK
+1567 IYGNELKGAK
-1577 MQLINVNGEIVDE
+1577 MQIIDSEGNIVDE
-1590 WTSEGTNH
+1590 WTSDGTDH
-1598 VVSEL
+1598 IVTEL
-1603 PVGDYTLK
+1603 PAGDYTLK
-1611 ESAAPEGYVIATE
+1611 EI
-1624 IGFTVDIYGN
+1624 
-1634 VTVENVES
+1634 
-1642 TATSENGNPLIV
+1642 
-1654 MVDDTTKVE
+1654 
-1663 ISKQDITNGKELPGA
+1663 
-1678 TLQIIDKYGNVVD
+1678 
-1691 EWISA
+1691 
-1696 DMPYFIEADLIAGE
+1696 
-1710 TYILHEVAA
+1710 AA
-1719 PDGYVIAND
+1719 PDGYVIATD
-1728 VEFTVSENG
+1728 
-1737 TVDIVIMQDDTTKVM
+1737 
-1752 ISKQD
+1752 
-1757 ITTGEELPGATLQII
+1757 
-1772 DENGNVVEEWVSSS
+1772 
-1786 EPHFIE
+1786 
-1792 AELIAGKKYTLHETY
+1792 
-1807 APNGYVIA
+1807 
-1815 NDVEFTASEN
+1815 
-1825 GTVDVFVMQDDTTKV
+1825 
-1840 MISKQDITN
+1840 
-1849 GKELPG
+1849 
-1855 ATLQII
+1855 
-1861 DENGNIVEEWIS
+1861 
-1873 TNEPHCIEG
+1873 
-1882 ILVAG
+1882 
-1887 AKYILHETAAPDG
+1887 
-1900 YVIANDVE
+1900 
-1908 FTVSENGIVDIVIMQ
+1908 
-1923 DDTTKVKISKKD
+1923 
-1935 ITTGEE
+1935 
-1941 LPGATLQIIDEN
+1941 
-1953 GNVVE
+1953 
-1958 EWVSSSEPHFI
+1958 
-1969 EAELIAGKKYT
+1969 
-1980 LHETYAPNGYVIAN
+1980 
-1994 DVEFTASENG
+1994 
-2004 TVDVFVMQD
+2004 
-2013 DTTKV
+2013 
-2018 MISKQDITNG
+2018 
-2028 KELPGATLQI
+2028 
-2038 IDENGNIVE
+2038 
-2047 EWISTNE
+2047 
-2054 PHCIEGILVAGA
+2054 
-2066 KYILHETAAP
+2066 
-2076 DGYVIAN
+2076 
-2083 DVEFTVSE
+2083 
-2091 NGIVDIVIMQDDTT
+2091 
-2105 KVMISKQDITNGK
+2105 
-2118 ELPSAML
+2118 
-2125 QIIDENGN
+2125 
-2133 IVEEWVSASKPHF
+2133 
-2146 IEGKLIAGKEYTLKE
+2146 
-2161 TMAPEGYEIA
+2161 
-2171 NEIKF
+2171 IKF
-2176 TVNADGS
+2176 TVDVYGNVTVENADAAAIAEDGTPIVI
-2183 MTKVVMYD
+2183 MVD
-2191 EHTPVPEKPE
+2191 EAKPSLPDTPHTV
-2201 TPPTETPHT
+2201 TTDNPHT
-2210 GVSAGN
+2210 GVSSDNG
-2216 SAVVFLIS
+2216 ICIY
-2224 GVLLMI
+2224 LMI
-2230 AGMFIRKKNNKE
+2230 GSVMLLSLIFAIRKNNERRDV

>member
-1 MKIRKILKRCTAA
+1 

-33 SGVSIGYT
+33 SGISIGYI

-50 KNRKNGAA
+50 NVRKNGVT

-108 KYDTFDLSDKNKA
+108 EYDTFDLTDKNKA

-144 QYYGYSSHKTGD
+144 QYYGYSSHKNGD

-162 CLIWELILGYRG
+162 LIIWEMILGYRG
-174 HTQAG
+174 HTQTT
-179 FGKCSDILWNDFT
+179 FGKCSDVLWNDFT
-192 YPSGGWCTRSG
+192 YPSGGWCTKSG

-210 IVSNVKDHYKLPSAM
+210 IVSNVKNHYKLPSALK
-225 RSTKAQAK
+225 STKTQAK
-233 DEPNVMKYNAE
+233 DEPNILKYNVV

-259 TASSLAHNFS
+259 KASSLAHNFS
-269 SLESKLGS
+269 GLKSKLES

-284 GTFGKDYGIETEMS
+284 GTFGKDYGIETSTS

-329 QMKNSLKKQETLFAN
+329 QMKDSLKKQETLFAN

-353 TRLDPIVG
+353 TRLDPIAG

-371 NLTVEKTYTDSGNNQ
+371 NLTVEKTYTDSSNNQ
-386 ITAAELNTLLGKTTF
+386 ITATELNTLLGKTTF
-401 VVSCLYDGK
+401 AVSCLYDGK

-420 AGTGYV
+420 TGTAYV
-426 FSKYVTSVSEATK
+426 FSKYVTSINEATK
-439 FKTIK
+439 FKTLK
-444 NTDTK
+444 NTETK
-449 GTFTVNDLPTST
+449 GTFTINDLPTST
-461 SNGRTYT
+461 SKGRTYT
-468 VTEYTVPDSDR
+468 VTEYTVPDNER

-497 TNAGTKTIKM
+497 TNAGTKTVKM

-519 TATLDKIVQNGD
+519 TATLDKIVRNGD
-531 GKELSSDNESDIKT
+531 GKALSSDNESDIKT

-575 AKAFDGDL
+575 GKAFDGDL

-603 PTKLNANHDLIFDTA
+603 PTKLNSNHDLIFDTA

-638 FDTCDHFGQ
+638 SDTCDHFGQ
-647 LFLNMLPLNSS
+647 IFFNLVPLNSS

-689 STLKDMSSKRDI
+689 SALKDVSSKRDI

-719 GKNFVIGAGRLYPIS
+719 GKNYVIGAGRLYPIS
-734 SNKLEDNKLHSNGEI
+734 ANKLESNRLHSDAEI

-764 DSGELLSGAK
+764 DSGELLPGAK

-782 KLLKTATTGTDGKAK
+782 KLLKTAITGTDGKAK

-827 VNRANTAVSDL
+827 VNRSNTVVNDL

-870 NDIKIEGVT
+870 NSIPIEGIT

-895 SNGYACVENLPL
+895 KNGYAEVSGLAL
-907 GKLNGETFEN
+907 GKLNGDAFEN

-933 EKGELNR
+933 ENGELSR
-940 SFTVTTTLSDIED
+940 SFSVTTTLADIED

-996 QDVAFNGKTVQK
+996 QDITFNGKTVQK
-1008 KGESVGTVVT
+1008 KGESVGTVIT
-1018 DENGYASSTYT
+1018 DEQGYASTTYT
-1029 EYETDETQGYTKT
+1029 EYEADGTQGYTKT

-1054 EVSAPEPYIIP
+1054 EVSVPEPYVIP
-1065 AENTKFTAKSDKADT
+1065 EKNTKLTAKSEKADT
-1080 LTIPHEVTVTNEV
+1080 LTIPHEVTVTNDV

-1099 VFKADSETKKPLEGV
+1099 VYKTDSETNTPLAGV
-1114 EFEVRAAEDFA
+1114 EFEVRAAEDFFVGSA
-1125 IGGKQLHKKGDV
+1125 QLHKKGDV
-1137 IYKMTTDSTGYADTG
+1137 ICTMTTDSTGHADTG

-1165 ETKAAEG
+1165 ETKTAEG
-1172 YTINSDSKTFEF
+1172 YKINKDSKIFEF
-1184 NYAGNRVSY
+1184 NFAGNTVSY

-1219 GVTALGS
+1219 GVTALDS
-1226 AISVDENGEITE
+1226 AIFVDENGEIME

-1264 DIVTADGTTRSKA
+1264 DIVTADGTTRAKA

-1288 NGYAETPLLYLGK
+1288 NGYAETELLYLGK

-1313 VINSQPKTVELT
+1313 VLDSKPKTVELT

-1348 RISLSKV
+1348 RVSLSKV
-1355 MEKDEL
+1355 MENDEL
-1361 FGIGNN
+1361 FGIYGKDNFTSV
-1367 AEYKNIRFG
+1367 RFG
-1376 LFSAEEIKASN
+1376 LFAAEEITASN
-1387 GTSIPSAG
+1387 GTSIPAGG
-1395 LISQISLDE
+1395 LISEVSL
-1404 NMSAVIAEKIPFGKY
+1404 AEDMTAKFDAKLPFGKY
-1419 YVQEIATDEKYVLNG
+1419 YVQEIATDDKYILNG

-1452 IDCGQFF
+1452 IDCGQFI
-1459 NSIKRGL
+1459 NSIKRGY
-1466 VHGNKVNESGEP
+1466 VRGYKVNDSGEP
-1478 LENALFGLFRT
+1478 LENAVFGLF
-1489 DCTKFAAGNAL
+1489 AADTSEFTNENAI
-1500 MIAVSD
+1500 MTAVSD
-1506 ENGYFEFGNI
+1506 ENGYFEFADIAYGNYI
-1516 PYGEYVITEIEAP
+1516 VCEIEAP
-1529 DGYIFSDEK
+1529 AGYIFSDEK

-1577 MQLINVNGEIVDE
+1577 MKLINVNGEIVDE

-1598 VVSEL
+1598 VISEL
-1603 PVGDYTLK
+1603 PAGAYTLK
-1611 ESAAPEGYVIATE
+1611 EIAAPDGYVIATD

-1642 TATSENGNPLIV
+1642 IATSENGNPLIV

-1678 TLQIIDKYGNVVD
+1678 MLQIIDENGNIVE
-1691 EWISA
+1691 EWISTNK
-1696 DMPYFIEADLIAGE
+1696 PHFIEAELIAGKK
-1710 TYILHEVAA
+1710 YALHETVA

-1728 VEFTVSENG
+1728 VEFTVSKNG
-1737 TVDIVIMQDDTTKVM
+1737 TVDIVIMQDDTTKVK
-1752 ISKQD
+1752 ISKKD
-1757 ITTGEELPGATLQII
+1757 ITTGEELPGATLQIV

-1786 EPHFIE
+1786 EPHFIKSV
-1792 AELIAGKKYTLHETY
+1792 LLAGAKYTLHET
-1807 APNGYVIA
+1807 V
-1815 NDVEFTASEN
+1815 
-1825 GTVDVFVMQDDTTKV
+1825 
-1840 MISKQDITN
+1840 
-1849 GKELPG
+1849 
-1855 ATLQII
+1855 
-1861 DENGNIVEEWIS
+1861 
-1873 TNEPHCIEG
+1873 
-1882 ILVAG
+1882 
-1887 AKYILHETAAPDG
+1887 APDG
-1900 YVIANDVE
+1900 YVISNDVE
-1908 FTVSENGIVDIVIMQ
+1908 FTVSENGTVDIVVMQ

-1953 GNVVE
+1953 GNIIE
-1958 EWVSSSEPHFI
+1958 EWV
-1969 EAELIAGKKYT
+1969 
-1980 LHETYAPNGYVIAN
+1980 
-1994 DVEFTASENG
+1994 
-2004 TVDVFVMQD
+2004 
-2013 DTTKV
+2013 
-2018 MISKQDITNG
+2018 
-2028 KELPGATLQI
+2028 
-2038 IDENGNIVE
+2038 
-2047 EWISTNE
+2047 STNE
-2054 PHCIEGILVAGA
+2054 PH
-2066 KYILHETAAP
+2066 
-2076 DGYVIAN
+2076 
-2083 DVEFTVSE
+2083 
-2091 NGIVDIVIMQDDTT
+2091 M
-2105 KVMISKQDITNGK
+2105 
-2118 ELPSAML
+2118 
-2125 QIIDENGN
+2125 
-2133 IVEEWVSASKPHF
+2133 

-2183 MTKVVMYD
+2183 VTEVIMYD
-2191 EHTPVPEKPE
+2191 EHKPVPEKPE
-2201 TPPTETPHT
+2201 TPPTDTPHT
-2210 GVSAGN
+2210 GVSADN
-2216 SAVVFLIS
+2216 SAAVYLIS
-2224 GVLLMI
+2224 AVLLMI
-2230 AGMFIRKKNNKE
+2230 VGIIIRKKH

>member
-50 KNRKNGAA
+50 KNRKNGVT

-284 GTFGKDYGIETEMS
+284 GTFGKDYGLETEMS

-353 TRLDPIVG
+353 TRLDPVVG

-371 NLTVEKTYTDSGNNQ
+371 NLTVEKTYTDSSNNQ
-386 ITAAELNTLLGKTTF
+386 ITAAELNNLLGKTTF

-420 AGTGYV
+420 TGTGYV

-444 NTDTK
+444 NTDAK

-468 VTEYTVPDSDR
+468 VTEYTVPDDER

-497 TNAGTKTIKM
+497 ANAGTKTIKM
-507 NNSETSYNAKFG
+507 NNSEKNYNAKFG
-519 TATLDKIVQNGD
+519 TAVLDKTILNGD
-531 GKELSSDNESDIKT
+531 GKALSSDNESDIKT

-556 VGYWDNGEMR
+556 VGYWDEENGKPVMR
-566 YLSQGYKSA
+566 YISQGHKSA
-575 AKAFDGDL
+575 EKAFSGDL

-589 KDKSYSAGDGMYYM
+589 NGKTYSSGDGCYYV
-603 PTKLNANHDLIFDTA
+603 PTKLNANHDLIFDTS

-638 FDTCDHFGQ
+638 CDTCDHFGQ
-647 LFLNMLPLNSS
+647 LFFDLVPLDSS
-658 GNAKELVFIEVNG
+658 GNAKELVFIEING
-671 AKGYGYEES
+671 AKGYGYDES
-680 FDAADAYML
+680 LETSKAYSL
-689 STLKDMSSKRDI
+689 SGLKDAVSKRDI
-701 CGLVRNNTGR
+701 CGIIRNDTGK
-711 SYTLTDES
+711 SYALTDEN
-719 GKNFVIGAGRLYPIS
+719 GKKYILGAENLYPIS
-734 SNKLEDNKLHSNGEI
+734 SNKLEDNRLHSSAEI

-759 LTKKS
+759 LTKK
-764 DSGELLSGAK
+764 DSNTNDVLSGAK

-782 KLLKTATTGTDGKAK
+782 KLLKTATTGSDGKAK

-812 ITAPDGYVLDNEYYL
+812 ITAPNGYVLDTEYHL
-827 VNRANTAVSDL
+827 VNRANSVVNDL

-895 SNGYACVENLPL
+895 SNGYACVENLAL

-933 EKGELNR
+933 ENGELSR
-940 SFTVTTTLSDIED
+940 SFTVTTTIADIED
-953 KTNPVI
+953 GTNPVI

-996 QDVAFNGKTVQK
+996 QDIAFNGKTVQK

-1018 DENGYASSTYT
+1018 DEQGYVSSTYT
-1029 EYETDETQGYTKT
+1029 EYETDGTQGYTKT

-1054 EVSAPEPYIIP
+1054 EVSAPEPYVIS
-1065 AENTKFTAKSDKADT
+1065 AENTKFTVKSDKADT
-1080 LTIPHEVTVTNEV
+1080 LTIPYEVIVTNDV

-1099 VFKADSETKKPLEGV
+1099 VFKADSETKKPIEGV
-1114 EFEVRAAEDFA
+1114 EFEVRAAEDFFVGSA
-1125 IGGKQLHKKGDV
+1125 QLHKQGDV
-1137 IYKMTTDSTGYADTG
+1137 ICTMTTDSTGHADTG

-1172 YTINSDSKTFEF
+1172 YVIDSESRTFEF
-1184 NYAGNRVSY
+1184 NYAGNTAVY
-1193 SKLNID
+1193 SKLSID
-1199 VGNDSQKG
+1199 LGNDSQKG
-1207 KISVYKLGEAFT
+1207 KISVYKSGKAFT

-1226 AISVDENGEITE
+1226 AISVDENGNIEE
-1238 SGQTTYTPVFT
+1238 SGQTIYKPVFT
-1249 ECALG
+1249 ECALS
-1254 GAVFQVTAAE
+1254 GAVFQITAAE
-1264 DIVTADGTTRSKA
+1264 DIVTADGTIHANA
-1277 GDVVAEITTDE
+1277 GDVVTEITTDE
-1288 NGYAETPLLYLGK
+1288 NGYGETEPLYLGR
-1301 YEVREIKAPFGY
+1301 YEVREIKAPYGY
-1313 VINSQPKTVELT
+1313 VLNNEPKEAELT
-1325 YAGQEIAVRDTVNTA
+1325 YAGQEFEVRDTVDIEFENE
-1340 FDNDYQGV
+1340 YQRV
-1348 RISLSKV
+1348 MIRLSKT
-1355 MEKDEL
+1355 MENDEL
-1361 FGIGNN
+1361 FGIGSNG
-1367 AEYKNIRFG
+1367 EYKNVRFG
-1376 LFSAEEIKASN
+1376 LFAAEDITAAN
-1387 GTSIPSAG
+1387 GTSIPAGG
-1395 LISQISLDE
+1395 LISEISLEED
-1404 NMSAVIAEKIPFGKY
+1404 MSAQFDTALPFGKY
-1419 YVQEIATDEKYVLNG
+1419 YVQEIATDEHYVLNG

-1452 IDCGQFF
+1452 IDCGEFE
-1459 NSIKRGL
+1459 NIIKRGRIEG
-1466 VHGNKVNESGEP
+1466 HKTDDKSEP
-1478 LENALFGLFRT
+1478 LENAVFGLFRK
-1489 DCTKFAAGNAL
+1489 DCKVFSESNAI
-1500 MIAVSD
+1500 MTAVSD
-1506 ENGYFEFGNI
+1506 EKGYFEFGNI
-1516 PYGEYVITEIEAP
+1516 PYGEYVVREIKAP
-1529 DGYIFSDEK
+1529 RGYILSNK
-1538 YPVSISEN
+1538 SYPVSISED
-1546 GAVVEIIAE
+1546 GEVIEITAE

-1567 VYGNELKGAK
+1567 IYGNELKGAK
-1577 MQLINVNGEIVDE
+1577 MQIIDSEGNIVDE
-1590 WTSEGTNH
+1590 WTSDGTDH
-1598 VVSEL
+1598 IVTKI
-1603 PVGDYTLK
+1603 PVGNYTLK
-1611 ESAAPEGYVIATE
+1611 EI
-1624 IGFTVDIYGN
+1624 
-1634 VTVENVES
+1634 
-1642 TATSENGNPLIV
+1642 
-1654 MVDDTTKVE
+1654 
-1663 ISKQDITNGKELPGA
+1663 
-1678 TLQIIDKYGNVVD
+1678 
-1691 EWISA
+1691 
-1696 DMPYFIEADLIAGE
+1696 
-1710 TYILHEVAA
+1710 AA
-1719 PDGYVIAND
+1719 PDGYVIATD
-1728 VEFTVSENG
+1728 
-1737 TVDIVIMQDDTTKVM
+1737 
-1752 ISKQD
+1752 
-1757 ITTGEELPGATLQII
+1757 
-1772 DENGNVVEEWVSSS
+1772 
-1786 EPHFIE
+1786 
-1792 AELIAGKKYTLHETY
+1792 
-1807 APNGYVIA
+1807 
-1815 NDVEFTASEN
+1815 
-1825 GTVDVFVMQDDTTKV
+1825 
-1840 MISKQDITN
+1840 
-1849 GKELPG
+1849 
-1855 ATLQII
+1855 
-1861 DENGNIVEEWIS
+1861 
-1873 TNEPHCIEG
+1873 
-1882 ILVAG
+1882 
-1887 AKYILHETAAPDG
+1887 
-1900 YVIANDVE
+1900 
-1908 FTVSENGIVDIVIMQ
+1908 
-1923 DDTTKVKISKKD
+1923 
-1935 ITTGEE
+1935 
-1941 LPGATLQIIDEN
+1941 
-1953 GNVVE
+1953 
-1958 EWVSSSEPHFI
+1958 
-1969 EAELIAGKKYT
+1969 
-1980 LHETYAPNGYVIAN
+1980 
-1994 DVEFTASENG
+1994 
-2004 TVDVFVMQD
+2004 
-2013 DTTKV
+2013 
-2018 MISKQDITNG
+2018 
-2028 KELPGATLQI
+2028 
-2038 IDENGNIVE
+2038 
-2047 EWISTNE
+2047 
-2054 PHCIEGILVAGA
+2054 
-2066 KYILHETAAP
+2066 
-2076 DGYVIAN
+2076 
-2083 DVEFTVSE
+2083 
-2091 NGIVDIVIMQDDTT
+2091 
-2105 KVMISKQDITNGK
+2105 
-2118 ELPSAML
+2118 
-2125 QIIDENGN
+2125 
-2133 IVEEWVSASKPHF
+2133 
-2146 IEGKLIAGKEYTLKE
+2146 
-2161 TMAPEGYEIA
+2161 
-2171 NEIKF
+2171 IKF
-2176 TVNADGS
+2176 TVDVYGNVTVENADATVIAEDGTPIVI
-2183 MTKVVMYD
+2183 MVD
-2191 EHTPVPEKPE
+2191 EAKPSLPDTPHTV
-2201 TPPTETPHT
+2201 TTDNPHT
-2210 GVSAGN
+2210 GVSSDNG
-2216 SAVVFLIS
+2216 ICIY
-2224 GVLLMI
+2224 LMI
-2230 AGMFIRKKNNKE
+2230 GSVMLLSLIFARRKNNERNDV

>member
-1 MKIRKILKRCTAA
+1 

-33 SGVSIGYT
+33 SGISIGYI

-50 KNRKNGAA
+50 NVRKNGVT

-108 KYDTFDLSDKNKA
+108 EYDTFDLTDKNKA

-144 QYYGYSSHKTGD
+144 QYYGYSSHKNGD

-162 CLIWELILGYRG
+162 LIIWEMILGYRG
-174 HTQAG
+174 HTQTT
-179 FGKCSDILWNDFT
+179 FGKCSDVLWNDFT
-192 YPSGGWCTRSG
+192 YPSGGWCTKSG

-210 IVSNVKDHYKLPSAM
+210 IVSNVKNHYKLPSALK
-225 RSTKAQAK
+225 STKTQAK
-233 DEPNVMKYNAE
+233 DEPNILKYNVV

-259 TASSLAHNFS
+259 KASSLAHNFS
-269 SLESKLGS
+269 GLKSKLES

-284 GTFGKDYGIETEMS
+284 GTFGKDYGIETSTS
-298 GTNTVYTIWSKE
+298 GKNTVYTIWSKE

-329 QMKNSLKKQETLFAN
+329 QMKDSLKKQETLFAN

-353 TRLDPIVG
+353 TRLDPIAG

-371 NLTVEKTYTDSGNNQ
+371 NLTVEKTYTDSSNNQ
-386 ITAAELNTLLGKTTF
+386 ITATELNTLLGKTTF
-401 VVSCLYDGK
+401 AVSCLYDGK

-420 AGTGYV
+420 TGTAYV
-426 FSKYVTSVSEATK
+426 FSKYVTSINEATK
-439 FKTIK
+439 FKTLK
-444 NTDTK
+444 NTETK
-449 GTFTVNDLPTST
+449 GTFTINDLPTST
-461 SNGRTYT
+461 SKGRTYT
-468 VTEYTVPDSDR
+468 VTEYTVPDNER

-497 TNAGTKTIKM
+497 TNAGTKTVKM

-519 TATLDKIVQNGD
+519 TATLDKIVRNGD
-531 GKELSSDNESDIKT
+531 GKALSSDNESDIKT

-575 AKAFDGDL
+575 GKAFDGDL

-603 PTKLNANHDLIFDTA
+603 PTKLNSNHDLIFDTA

-638 FDTCDHFGQ
+638 SVTCDHFGQ
-647 LFLNMLPLNSS
+647 IFFNLVPLNSS

-689 STLKDMSSKRDI
+689 SALKDVSSKRDI

-719 GKNFVIGAGRLYPIS
+719 GKNYVIGAGRLYPIS
-734 SNKLEDNKLHSNGEI
+734 ANKLESNRLHSDAEI

-764 DSGELLSGAK
+764 DSGELLPGAK

-782 KLLKTATTGTDGKAK
+782 KLLKTAITGTDGKAK

-827 VNRANTAVSDL
+827 VNRSNTVVNDL

-870 NDIKIEGVT
+870 NSIPIEGIT

-895 SNGYACVENLPL
+895 KNGYAEVSGLAL
-907 GKLNGETFEN
+907 GKLNGDAFEN

-933 EKGELNR
+933 ENGELSR
-940 SFTVTTTLSDIED
+940 SFSVTTTLADIED

-996 QDVAFNGKTVQK
+996 QDITFNGKTVQK
-1008 KGESVGTVVT
+1008 KGESVGTVIT
-1018 DENGYASSTYT
+1018 DEQGYASTTYT
-1029 EYETDETQGYTKT
+1029 EYEADGTQGYTKT

-1054 EVSAPEPYIIP
+1054 EVSVPEPYVIP
-1065 AENTKFTAKSDKADT
+1065 EKNTKLTAKSEKADT
-1080 LTIPHEVTVTNEV
+1080 LTIPHEVTVTNDV

-1099 VFKADSETKKPLEGV
+1099 VYKTDSETNTPLAGV
-1114 EFEVRAAEDFA
+1114 EFEVRAAEDFFVGSA
-1125 IGGKQLHKKGDV
+1125 QLHKKGDV
-1137 IYKMTTDSTGYADTG
+1137 ICTMTTDSTGHADTG

-1165 ETKAAEG
+1165 ETKTAEG
-1172 YTINSDSKTFEF
+1172 YKINKDSKIFEF
-1184 NYAGNRVSY
+1184 NFAGNTVSY

-1219 GVTALGS
+1219 GVTALDS
-1226 AISVDENGEITE
+1226 AIFVDENGEIME

-1264 DIVTADGTTRSKA
+1264 DIVTADGTTRAKA

-1288 NGYAETPLLYLGK
+1288 NGYAETELLYLGK

-1313 VINSQPKTVELT
+1313 VLDSKPKTVELT

-1348 RISLSKV
+1348 RVSLSKV
-1355 MEKDEL
+1355 MENDEL
-1361 FGIGNN
+1361 FGIYGKDNFTSV
-1367 AEYKNIRFG
+1367 RFG
-1376 LFSAEEIKASN
+1376 LFAAEEITASN
-1387 GTSIPSAG
+1387 GTSIPAGG
-1395 LISQISLDE
+1395 LISEVSL
-1404 NMSAVIAEKIPFGKY
+1404 AEDMTAKFDAKLPFGKY
-1419 YVQEIATDEKYVLNG
+1419 YVQEIATDDKYILNG
-1434 EKYLVTFEYMG
+1434 EKYLVTFKYMG

-1452 IDCGQFF
+1452 IDCGQFI
-1459 NSIKRGL
+1459 NSIKRGY
-1466 VHGNKVNESGEP
+1466 VRGYKVNDSGEP
-1478 LENALFGLFRT
+1478 LENAVFGLF
-1489 DCTKFAAGNAL
+1489 AADTSEFTNENAI
-1500 MIAVSD
+1500 MTAVSD
-1506 ENGYFEFGNI
+1506 ENGYFEFADIAYGNYI
-1516 PYGEYVITEIEAP
+1516 VCEIEAP
-1529 DGYIFSDEK
+1529 AGYIFSDEK

-1577 MQLINVNGEIVDE
+1577 MKLINVNGEIVDE

-1598 VVSEL
+1598 VISEL
-1603 PVGDYTLK
+1603 PAGAYTLK
-1611 ESAAPEGYVIATE
+1611 EIAAPDGYVIATD

-1642 TATSENGNPLIV
+1642 IATSENGNPLIV

-1678 TLQIIDKYGNVVD
+1678 MLQIIDENGNIVE
-1691 EWISA
+1691 EWISTNK
-1696 DMPYFIEADLIAGE
+1696 PHFIEAELIAGKK
-1710 TYILHEVAA
+1710 YALHETVA

-1728 VEFTVSENG
+1728 VEFTVSKNG
-1737 TVDIVIMQDDTTKVM
+1737 TVDIVIMQDDTTKVK
-1752 ISKQD
+1752 ISKKD
-1757 ITTGEELPGATLQII
+1757 ITTGEELPGATLQIV

-1786 EPHFIE
+1786 EPHFIKSV
-1792 AELIAGKKYTLHETY
+1792 LLAGAKYTLHET
-1807 APNGYVIA
+1807 V
-1815 NDVEFTASEN
+1815 
-1825 GTVDVFVMQDDTTKV
+1825 
-1840 MISKQDITN
+1840 
-1849 GKELPG
+1849 
-1855 ATLQII
+1855 
-1861 DENGNIVEEWIS
+1861 
-1873 TNEPHCIEG
+1873 
-1882 ILVAG
+1882 
-1887 AKYILHETAAPDG
+1887 APDG
-1900 YVIANDVE
+1900 YVISNDVE
-1908 FTVSENGIVDIVIMQ
+1908 FTVSENGTVDIVVMQ

-1953 GNVVE
+1953 GNIIE
-1958 EWVSSSEPHFI
+1958 EWV
-1969 EAELIAGKKYT
+1969 
-1980 LHETYAPNGYVIAN
+1980 
-1994 DVEFTASENG
+1994 
-2004 TVDVFVMQD
+2004 
-2013 DTTKV
+2013 
-2018 MISKQDITNG
+2018 
-2028 KELPGATLQI
+2028 
-2038 IDENGNIVE
+2038 
-2047 EWISTNE
+2047 STNE
-2054 PHCIEGILVAGA
+2054 PH
-2066 KYILHETAAP
+2066 
-2076 DGYVIAN
+2076 
-2083 DVEFTVSE
+2083 
-2091 NGIVDIVIMQDDTT
+2091 M
-2105 KVMISKQDITNGK
+2105 
-2118 ELPSAML
+2118 
-2125 QIIDENGN
+2125 
-2133 IVEEWVSASKPHF
+2133 

-2183 MTKVVMYD
+2183 VTEVIMYD
-2191 EHTPVPEKPE
+2191 EHKPVPEKPE
-2201 TPPTETPHT
+2201 TPPTDTPHT
-2210 GVSAGN
+2210 GVSADN
-2216 SAVVFLIS
+2216 SAAVYLIS
-2224 GVLLMI
+2224 AVLLMI
-2230 AGMFIRKKNNKE
+2230 VGIIIRKKH